1 MARIAGVN
9 IPTNKRF
16 VIALT
21 YIYGIGR
28 SRAEKI
34 CKDLNINTLLRT
46 PEIDEETLK
55 KVRDYITAQGEKD
68 AESDGSEVLLIEGDL
83 RRKVQTSIKRLIDLG
98 CYRGIRHVKKLPV
111 RRQRTHTNAR
121 TKRGKAV
128 AIAGKK
134 IATAKK

>member
-21 YIYGIGR
+21 YVYGIGR

-34 CKDLNINTLLRT
+34 CDELHIDKQLRT
-46 PEIDEETLK
+46 SEISEDDLAR
-55 KVRDYITAQGEKD
+55 VRDLINKQ
-68 AESDGSEVLLIEGDL
+68 AEEDSPSEVGLVEGDL
-83 RRKVQTSIKRLIDLG
+83 RRKVHSNIKRLIDVS

-111 RRQRTHTNAR
+111 RGQRTHNNAK
-121 TKRGKAV
+121 TKRGKRV
-128 AIAGKK
+128 PIA
-134 IATAKK
+134 AKKK

>member
-21 YIYGIGR
+21 YVYGIGR

-34 CKDLNINTLLRT
+34 CDELHIDKQLKTSDISDEILTQVRNLINKQA
-46 PEIDEETLK
+46 EESE
-55 KVRDYITAQGEKD
+55 DNP
-68 AESDGSEVLLIEGDL
+68 SEVGLVEGDL
-83 RRKVQTSIKRLIDLG
+83 RRKVHSDIKRLIDLG

-111 RRQRTHTNAR
+111 RGQRTHNNAK
-121 TKRGKAV
+121 TKRGKRV
-128 AIAGKK
+128 PIA
-134 IATAKK
+134 AKKK